1 MSVDATASHF
11 PSMPGPADNVL
22 QPGTVVPMVV
32 VAQPSP
38 AAITIVPDDGSA
50 ELKIPAS
57 AYSLQ
62 GFRDWAVSDDFP
74 IQGKITFAGGELIV
88 DMSPE
93 SFEEQ
98 GAVKAEIC
106 RVLLQLVRERKLG
119 YFRIDRTLI
128 SNKEAELSN
137 EPDAVF
143 VANEAIQSG
152 RVTFVPEV
160 GRPQS
165 SKELLGTVDW
175 VLEIVSP
182 SSRRKDAHVL
192 RQTYYLAGIPEY
204 WLIDVLGDEIDFQML
219 VPGES
224 GYRAVAPVDGMLQSP
239 AFGARFRLTRER
251 DKLGYWNY
259 TLEMK
264 EQSSA

>member
-1 MSVDATASHF
+1 MSNLAQF
-11 PSMPGPADNVL
+11 PSVPGATDNVL
-22 QPGTVVPMVV
+22 QPVAAISTVIVE
-32 VAQPSP
+32 QPSP

-50 ELKIPAS
+50 ELKIPVS

-62 GFRDWAVSDDFP
+62 GFRDWAVSEEFP
-74 IQGKITFAGGELIV
+74 NQGKITFAGGELIV

-98 GAVKAEIC
+98 GAVKAEIS

-128 SNKEAELSN
+128 SNKEAGLSN

-143 VANEAIQSG
+143 VANGTIQSG

-175 VLEIVSP
+175 VLEVVSP
-182 SSRRKDAHVL
+182 NSRRKDAQVL
-192 RQTYYLAGIPEY
+192 RQTYYRAGIPEY

-219 VPGES
+219 TPGES
-224 GYRAVAPVDGMLQSP
+224 GYRAVAPVDGLLQSP
-239 AFGARFRLTRER
+239 TFGNAFRLIRER
-251 DKLGYWNY
+251 DEFGYWNY

-264 EQSSA
+264 EHSAE